1 MAGLILLYKYNM
13 KNSNKSPATGNNYS
27 GSYDLTQEG
36 YGDPMYWLRKFNIF
50 ANEAALPLIFEN
62 WRAIFRIFIIA
73 KPMLEAW
80 TKEQDKYKQSSES
93 NPKNAGR
100 PRFDIKVIFA
110 CFIIKT
116 VMGDSLNSFA
126 KKISY
131 DPIYKSCLYAVHIKN
146 PWDGLA

>member
-1 MAGLILLYKYNM
+1 M

-50 ANEAALPLIFEN
+50 ANEAVLPLIFEN
-62 WRAIFRIFIIA
+62 WCAIFRIFIIA
-73 KPMLEAW
+73 KPILEAW

-126 KKISY
+126 KKILIR
-131 DPIYKSCLYAVHIKN
+131 PNL
-146 PWDGLA
+146 